1 MARFAAQGLNLS
13 DYSTDVRGIGQ
24 VGGATAAA
32 RAGETYGAF
41 RDSGVDFGGIGNQ
54 DLTSKSRVRQAEMGA
69 FGDLKATEIYTDGQ
83 VEANK
88 IANEFARAAANKQAN
103 NSAISSG
110 LGLVA
115 SLGGALLSDR
125 RAKENIEAIDDA
137 LEKLRAL
144 KPCTFNYNEHNS
156 NNPEQLHHGF
166 IAQEYKEVM
175 PDATYFDQSKQLYCI
190 DPVQLI
196 ALLVR
201 AIQQLDQRLGY
212 FEAIDALSHASEL
225 SILGAK

>member
-1 MARFAAQGLNLS
+1 MARFAAPGLNLS
-13 DYSTDVRGIGQ
+13 DFSTDVRGIGQ

-32 RAGETYGAF
+32 RIGETYGAF

-54 DLTSKSRVRQAEMGA
+54 DLVSKSRVRQADLTA
-69 FGDLKATEIYTDGQ
+69 FGDLKSTEIATDGQ
-83 VEANK
+83 IEANEIK
-88 IANEFARAAANKQAN
+88 NKYAREAAKKQAN
-103 NSAISSG
+103 NSGIASG

-115 SLGGALLSDR
+115 SIGGALFSDR

-137 LEKLRAL
+137 LVKLREL
-144 KPCTFNYNEHNS
+144 KPCTFNYNEYNS
-156 NNPEQLHHGF
+156 NTPERLHHGF

-201 AIQQLDQRLGY
+201 AVQQIDQRLGY
-212 FEAIDALSHASEL
+212 LEAINCLNKASEP